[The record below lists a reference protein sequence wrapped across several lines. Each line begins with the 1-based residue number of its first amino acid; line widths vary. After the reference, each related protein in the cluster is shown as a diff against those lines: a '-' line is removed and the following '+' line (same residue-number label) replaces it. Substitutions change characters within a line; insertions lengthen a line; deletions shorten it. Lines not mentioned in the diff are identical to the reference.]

1 MRALLWF
8 RPVLCWLGL
17 SPAPGARRP
26 AALVALSLS
35 CQGGSPR
42 KRQKQGALGP
52 LVFVRSCKA
61 MDAPYPVR
69 RLRISWRMTRSRRET
84 CTWVMPS
91 FSAVACW
98 VWRLRYRSTMRAR
111 SRGSSSPSTCC
122 RASRSVT
129 ASSGGPEDRS
139 LPCHPPP
146 PPGSGIRPASTRRA
160 LLPPAPA
167 PPRAGRPAPRRSAP
181 ALPAR

>member
-35 CQGGSPR
+35 CQGGSPGNDKTR
-42 KRQKQGALGP
+42 GLGAP
-52 LVFVRSCKA
+52 LFLSGHVRLWTHL
-61 MDAPYPVR
+61 YPVR

-98 VWRLRYRSTMRAR
+98 VWRLRYRSTMRAPVL
-111 SRGSSSPSTCC
+111 GLQ
-122 RASRSVT
+122 
-129 ASSGGPEDRS
+129 
-139 LPCHPPP
+139 LP
-146 PPGSGIRPASTRRA
+146 R
-160 LLPPAPA
+160 APA
-167 PPRAGRPAPRRSAP
+167 AGPAGR
-181 ALPAR
+181 